1 MTDLGRPGL
10 IDKRNTETV
19 QRIRVMPP
27 RRVILPGQD
36 LSSNVIQPEDVSLSW
51 QTRFS
56 PSAKQQSVQSAGS
69 TGDSGGASPQ
79 RTIVLQPAAGTTSRV
94 AASGDPQQS
103 DLLSRTVQ

>member
-27 RRVILPGQD
+27 RRVILPGQA
-36 LSSNVIQPEDVSLSW
+36 LSSNVIQPDDVSLSW

-79 RTIVLQPAAGTTSRV
+79 RTIILQPAAGTTSRV
-94 AASGDPQQS
+94 AASGS
-103 DLLSRTVQ
+103 LTF